1 MRKYEQA
8 SSSKEQETRANHNIK
23 YLLFTRAVP
32 YIDRLLAEGDCCTM
46 SDIVAFALSLLE
58 EGEVLNSTFR
68 NCDMKQLIVSHYG
81 ESVTVAPNIRVKEP
95 DILFSSVINAADL
108 AVKLKN
114 LDIMREAGIKLT
126 ETLLNVDFRL
136 QDSFCDSTDLKASW
150 ETT

>member
-1 MRKYEQA
+1 
-8 SSSKEQETRANHNIK
+8 
-23 YLLFTRAVP
+23 
-32 YIDRLLAEGDCCTM
+32 M